1 MLKQIILG
9 LLFGGAF
16 GFVLHKVQATDPNKI
31 IGFLRLTDMHLAKVI
46 LFAIGFSSLLLFV
59 GLAIG
64 FIPASHIHVKASY
77 IGVILGGAIFG
88 VGFGLGGYCP
98 GTTVAAWGAGRKD
111 AIFMILGG
119 LLGAWAFVLS
129 YGWLLNNMSWLFD
142 SVVSVNDANKITLA
156 ETGNPKNPALFNL
169 PGIIVAGVLAI
180 IFIAAAFWV
189 PDQIRSTSTEN

>member
-31 IGFLRLTDMHLAKVI
+31 VGFLRLTDMHLAKVI
-46 LFAIGFSSLLLFV
+46 LFAIGFSSFLLFI

-64 FIPASHIHVKASY
+64 LVPASHIHVKASY
-77 IGVILGGAIFG
+77 LGVILGGSIFG
-88 VGFGLGGYCP
+88 LGFGLGGYCP

-119 LLGAWAFVLS
+119 LVGAWVFVLC

-142 SVVSVNDANKITLA
+142 SVVSINETNKITLA
-156 ETGNPKNPALFNL
+156 DTGNIKNPALFSL
-169 PGIIVAGVLAI
+169 PGIVVAGVIAI
-180 IFIAAAFWV
+180 IFMVAAFLI
-189 PDQIRSTSTEN
+189 PDQIRNTTTAS